1 LFGWFG
7 IAIDGGVKTSRIVDA
22 CQTEDAESCRR
33 MTFRQVGGFTASLGG
48 GAPGGY
54 IGAKAL
60 TATAAAVAIVFGVT
74 LGAPVIA
81 VLALT
86 RAAIGVY
93 AGGSQV
99 GELGEVAG
107 EFIYEKRYQRTN
119 EPLN

>member
-1 LFGWFG
+1 
-7 IAIDGGVKTSRIVDA
+7 
-22 CQTEDAESCRR
+22 
-33 MTFRQVGGFTASLGG
+33 MTFRQVGGFTASVGG
-48 GAPGGY
+48 GATGGY

-60 TATAAAVAIVFGVT
+60 TGTAAAVAIVFGVM

-81 VLALT
+81 VVALT
-86 RAAIGVY
+86 GAAIGVY